1 MSGDFREFHDELRT
15 VARELLGKAGAV
27 AVDWPAL
34 TRAGWTGLETAD
46 EFDGAA
52 ATFTETA
59 ILLEEIGRAAARTP
73 YPAVAAT
80 GIGALNLLAPSTRRD
95 EVLRETV
102 AGTALPVA
110 VLAGDMV
117 PAAGGETACAGTAGI
132 VPPFQLVQTGP
143 RYLLSGTAAY
153 VLAASSA
160 TVLLVPSR
168 TADGRLGVAV
178 VESDATGLEVTE
190 QPVVDETRSFGRV
203 TALDVP
209 LPSESFLSFAPGPA
223 EPLRQLYDRAAL
235 AVACD
240 SLGIAAA
247 MLDATVDYARVREQF
262 GRPIGSFQAVKHAC
276 ADMLVDL
283 TIARRLVTTALSA
296 TAEGASDAGRA
307 VSMAKSFTGEAAV
320 RVAGR
325 AMQLHG
331 GLGYTW
337 ESGIHRYLKRATLDR
352 TLYGSPAAHR
362 RELAQRYKSGVHVHS
377 TWSGV

>member
-1 MSGDFREFHDELRT
+1 MMSDFHEFHDELRT
-15 VARELLGKAGAV
+15 VARELLGKAGAA
-27 AVDWPAL
+27 AVEWPAL

-52 ATFTETA
+52 ATFTEIA

-73 YPAVAAT
+73 YPAVVAT
-80 GIGALNLLAPSTRRD
+80 GIGALNLLEPSTRRD
-95 EVLRETV
+95 AVLRETV

-117 PAAGGETACAGTAGI
+117 PAAGGETACAGTGGI
-132 VPPFQLVQTGP
+132 VPTFELVQTGP
-143 RYLLSGTAAY
+143 EYLLSGAADY
-153 VLAASSA
+153 VLEAPSA
-160 TVLLVPSR
+160 TVLLVPAHA
-168 TADGRLGVAV
+168 ADGTPGIAV
-178 VESDATGLEVTE
+178 VEPGVTGLEVTE

-203 TALDVP
+203 TAHDVALTP
-209 LPSESFLSFAPGPA
+209 QSFQLFAPGTPQ
-223 EPLRQLYDRAAL
+223 PLRHLYDRAAL

-240 SLGIAAA
+240 SLGVAAA
-247 MLDATVDYARVREQF
+247 MVDATVDYTRVREQF

-283 TIARRLVTTALSA
+283 TVARQLVTAALSA
-296 TAEGASDAGRA
+296 MAEGAPEVGRA

-320 RVAGR
+320 RVAGQ

-331 GLGYTW
+331 GIGYTW

-352 TLYGSPAAHR
+352 TLYGSPTAHR
-362 RELAQRYKSGVHVHS
+362 RELAARYR
-377 TWSGV
+377 